1 MNPSKGSLI
10 STAHIVLL
18 EAGDFCKFNSLDGRP
33 VDAMLIRT
41 DKQKVAERLTVS
53 YILEARWPSARN
65 YHALPRDESLPFS
78 YTLLH
83 RQLNFAVHDSV
94 AFSR

>member
-1 MNPSKGSLI
+1 MSACTGSLV
-10 STAHIVLL
+10 STTHIALL

-53 YILEARWPSARN
+53 YFLEARVRVTIMHCQETSHCFSGIPYFIA
-65 YHALPRDESLPFS
+65 SLVS
-78 YTLLH
+78 LY
-83 RQLNFAVHDSV
+83 
-94 AFSR
+94 